1 MTSIKKQYTPPKLQ
15 EYKQANHKLENIHVN
30 SSQAEEQPATRKI
43 LSVSK

>member
-15 EYKQANHKLENIHVN
+15 EYKQVNHNLESINVN
-30 SSQAEEQPATRKI
+30 LSQVEAQPATRKI